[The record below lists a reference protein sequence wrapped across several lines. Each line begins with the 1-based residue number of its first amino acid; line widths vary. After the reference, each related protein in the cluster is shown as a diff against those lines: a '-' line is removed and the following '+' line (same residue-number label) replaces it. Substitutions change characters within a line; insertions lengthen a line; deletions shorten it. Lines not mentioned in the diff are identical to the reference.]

1 MLNWGV
7 IGCGGIA
14 YRRTIPEGILRAK
27 NARLLAVMDADK
39 NKAKEVGEKFGVR
52 YYSNIEDILRD
63 GDIQVVYIATPVY
76 LHKEQIIHSAMAGNI
91 YYLKN
96 L

>member
-39 NKAKEVGEKFGVR
+39 NKAKEVGKSLE
-52 YYSNIEDILRD
+52 
-63 GDIQVVYIATPVY
+63 
-76 LHKEQIIHSAMAGNI
+76 
-91 YYLKN
+91 
-96 L
+96 